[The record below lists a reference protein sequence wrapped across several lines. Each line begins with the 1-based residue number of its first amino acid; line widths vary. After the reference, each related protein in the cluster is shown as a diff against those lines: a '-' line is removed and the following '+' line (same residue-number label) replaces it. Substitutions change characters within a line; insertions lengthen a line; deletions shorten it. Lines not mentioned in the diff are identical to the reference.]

1 MFDSAEAASA
11 AAVAQGWDAQL
22 AASGTAPDIESLF
35 IEQLDANYTPDDH
48 AAWRALF
55 EAQWPHLE
63 RVASSLW
70 LDGAQAIGLRAERLP
85 RLTEINARLQ
95 ALTGWRSRGVPGY
108 VSARPFFACIAQR
121 TFPTTVVIRPKDALG
136 YIPEPDIFHDVFGH
150 VPLHAVSAF
159 ASFLQQWG
167 RASLRAS
174 DEDTTRLA
182 RLFWF
187 TVEFG
192 LIREGG
198 DLKIY
203 GAGIISSPDESRHVL
218 TSPAVERRPFDWR
231 EVVET
236 PFEIDHEQPIL
247 FVLDSFEQ
255 LMSSMRE
262 CAAELASTQAPA
274 SAS

>member
-1 MFDSAEAASA
+1 MAAE
-11 AAVAQGWDAQL
+11 GWDAEL
-22 AASGTAPDIESLF
+22 AATGVIPNVESLF
-35 IEQLDANYTPDDH
+35 IEQHYGNYTPDDH
-48 AAWRALF
+48 AAWGALYQS
-55 EAQWPHLE
+55 QWPHLE

-70 LDGAQAIGLRAERLP
+70 LDGAHAIGLRPERLP
-85 RLTEINARLQ
+85 LLADINARLQ
-95 ALTGWRSRGVPGY
+95 ALTGWRSKGVPGY

-150 VPLHAVSAF
+150 VPLHAVNAF
-159 ASFLQQWG
+159 ASFLQHWG
-167 RASLRAS
+167 RASLRAN

-192 LIREGG
+192 LIREHG

-218 TSPAVERRPFDWR
+218 TSPTVERRPFDWR

-262 CAAELASTQAPA
+262 CAAELASTQATAPA
-274 SAS
+274 S